1 MLFSFN
7 ERKESGRERRKEKKE
22 KKENKQE
29 PGSVFSLVPL
39 KFHAELLRWHVR
51 AMARVSG
58 FTILIKPHFFGK
70 FTYLVFRIPTQIILQ
85 FSKPTAL

>member
-1 MLFSFN
+1 MKGRN
-7 ERKESGRERRKEKKE
+7 QGGREGRRKKR